1 MKKNQTHSTEKN
13 VFSVKRFRQLMWA
26 VLLLTLF
33 SIMNIWVGESE
44 TKLNSLAAILGVV
57 AIIGLSFYLTKID
70 KENLAR
76 VLFLWALILSVTY
89 VSWLNGG
96 LRDTSMMSYPIL
108 VVYSI
113 LLSGF
118 RAFII
123 TVCFLL
129 LSLLLLGANTIYG
142 WVPSPPRPLDWEQV
156 IDATLIV
163 LVAAYGAWTVNTDFN
178 NTLKNLGTE
187 NDNVIK
193 SRETIQL
200 MAERDALTGLHNRAA
215 CEAYYRK
222 ALANLS
228 NDDERI
234 ILLFLDLDNFK
245 NINDSFGHNVGDEL
259 LIVIAAQLKAL
270 IQPSDLACRISGDEF
285 VLIIQRDKLFDIN
298 HFSNDILK
306 AISTPYHIY
315 DSTITMTGSVGIA
328 IAPDHCT
335 EFNEIRKKADIA
347 MYKSKQLGKNTY
359 HYYSKHL
366 HEETLRKTSILNGLK
381 DALEN
386 NLLDLHIQPKVNLST
401 GKIESAEALMRWN
414 RNNPYNFSPGEFIPV
429 VESTE
434 LIHDIGKWSLEEA
447 CRICRRW
454 HEAGLHDMS
463 IAVNVSSM
471 QLMRDN
477 FKALVFNALQES
489 GLAPQYLEIELTE
502 NVLIQDNE
510 TVKSQLKSLKDL
522 GVQLSIDDFGT
533 GYSNLSYLIDL
544 KVDKIKLDRSFIAK
558 VNTSSDHFAIVKAVI
573 QMAQILGL
581 RVVAEGV
588 ESEAVKQIL
597 IDLKCDDGQ
606 GYLWS
611 KALPEEQF
619 IKEVARFNGT
629 SEMKLI

>member
-1 MKKNQTHSTEKN
+1 MKKNQIHSTEKD
-13 VFSVKRFRQLMWA
+13 VFSVRRFRQLMWA

-33 SIMNIWVGESE
+33 NVMNIYLGESE
-44 TKLNSLAAILGVV
+44 TKLNTLAAISGVV
-57 AIIGLSFYLTKID
+57 AIIGLAFHLTKIG
-70 KENLAR
+70 KESLAR
-76 VLFLWALILSVTY
+76 ILLLWVLILSVTY

-96 LRDTSMMSYPIL
+96 LRDTSMMGYPIL

-118 RAFII
+118 RAFLA
-123 TVCFLL
+123 TVCFLV
-129 LSLLLLGANTIYG
+129 LSVLLLGANTIYG

-156 IDATLIV
+156 FDAALIV

-178 NTLKNLGTE
+178 NTLENLKTE
-187 NDNVIK
+187 NDKVVK
-193 SRETIQL
+193 SRETIQV
-200 MAERDALTGLHNRAA
+200 MAARDALTGLHNRAA
-215 CEAYYRK
+215 CEVYYNK
-222 ALANLS
+222 ELADL
-228 NDDERI
+228 NDDNERI

-245 NINDSFGHNVGDEL
+245 NINDSFGHKVGDEL

-285 VLIIQRDKLFDIN
+285 VLIIKRDKLFDVD
-298 HFSNDILK
+298 HFASDILK

-315 DSTITMTGSVGIA
+315 DSTITMTSSVGIA

-335 EFNEIRKKADIA
+335 EFNEIRKQADIA

-359 HYYSKHL
+359 HYYSNHL
-366 HEETLRKTSILNGLK
+366 HEETLRKTSVLNGLK
-381 DALEN
+381 DALEHGF
-386 NLLDLHIQPKVNLST
+386 LDLHIQPKVNLST

-429 VESTE
+429 IEPTE

-447 CRICRRW
+447 CRICRRC

-477 FKALVFNALQES
+477 FKTLVFNALQAS
-489 GLAPQYLEIELTE
+489 SLAPRYLEIELTE

-558 VNTSSDHFAIVKAVI
+558 VNTSLDHFVIVKAVI
-573 QMAQILGL
+573 QMAQVLGL
-581 RVVAEGV
+581 RVVAEGI
-588 ESEAVKQIL
+588 ESEEVKQIL
-597 IDLKCDDGQ
+597 IDLKCNDGQ

-619 IKEVARFNGT
+619 IKKVAHFNGN
-629 SEMKLI
+629 SEMRLT